1 MVISPEQM
9 ALIKTHLRVDH
20 NDEDALIAGYA
31 QASVDFVENYCDG
44 TLVTELTPPPENA
57 EPLREV
63 LFSPGIWQAMLL
75 LIGHYYSNRESVVT
89 GTIATEL
96 PLGVEA
102 LLYRHRK
109 WH

>member
-1 MVISPEQM
+1 MEISPAQM
-9 ALIKTHLRVDH
+9 VLIKKHLRVDH
-20 NDEDALIAGYA
+20 DDEDDLIKGYA
-31 QASVDFVENYCDG
+31 ESSVDYVENYCDG
-44 TLVTELTPPPENA
+44 SLVTELTPTAEDQEPP
-57 EPLREV
+57 REV

-75 LIGHYYSNRESVVT
+75 LIGHYYASREAVGESQAE
-89 GTIATEL
+89 I

>member
-1 MVISPEQM
+1 MEISPQQV

-20 NDEDALIAGYA
+20 DDEDDLIKGYA
-31 QASVDFVENYCDG
+31 AASVDFVEHYCDG
-44 TLVTELTPPPENA
+44 TLVVQLTPPEENE
-57 EPLREV
+57 EPPREV
-63 LFSPGIWQAMLL
+63 LFSSGIWQAMLL
-75 LIGHYYSNRESVVT
+75 IIGHYYSNRESVVT